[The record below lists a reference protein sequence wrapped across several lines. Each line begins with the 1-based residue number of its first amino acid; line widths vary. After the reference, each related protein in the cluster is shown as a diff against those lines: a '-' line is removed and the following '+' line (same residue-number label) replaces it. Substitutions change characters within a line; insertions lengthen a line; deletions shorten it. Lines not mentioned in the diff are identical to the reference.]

1 MHRLVAEVLVELG
14 LRERTVG
21 IAPVG
26 CAVLAYDYFNCD
38 MFEVAHGRAPAVA
51 TGAKRA
57 RPDRIVFTYPGD
69 GARTEASGEG
79 GAAAGED
86 AGASPRLGGSD
97 YSLDY
102 ASVDSSI
109 APMVDHAV
117 QDGMA
122 TIRDF
127 FGLPFRVPV
136 QVRILPDRD
145 GFNRA
150 FPSECN
156 MKETPC
162 RVVAVG
168 ARATLWLLTPMVWT
182 EQACEHDPADTVHVR
197 NLITHELVH
206 AFHGQ
211 HAGAPDFSTLQP
223 LAWFVEGLAVYVS
236 GQLDE
241 GRLPAAREALEKGGA
256 PGTLADAWTG
266 EYRDTL
272 SGSLVRYIDE
282 TYGREAIKKMLAA
295 TTTEQILEATGGTT
309 EADLL
314 DGWKAWVQKETS

>member
-1 MHRLVAEVLVELG
+1 MIRDRRRHRSIFRAAASRAQRGFAFTAILLAAGLIAAGCSSDRGKPETAAE
-14 LRERTVG
+14 
-21 IAPVG
+21 
-26 CAVLAYDYFNCD
+26 
-38 MFEVAHGRAPAVA
+38 
-51 TGAKRA
+51 
-57 RPDRIVFTYPGD
+57 
-69 GARTEASGEG
+69 
-79 GAAAGED
+79 GAATEGE

-102 ASVDSSI
+102 ASVDSAI
-109 APMVDHAV
+109 APMVDEAV
-117 QDGMA
+117 RDGMA

-127 FGLPFRVPV
+127 FGLPFRIPV
-136 QVRILPDRD
+136 QIRVLPDRD

-150 FPSECN
+150 FPSEWN

-168 ARATLWLLTPMVWT
+168 ARATLWLLTPLVWT

-211 HAGAPDFSTLQP
+211 HAGTPDFGTMQP

-241 GRLPAAREALEKGGA
+241 GKLPPAREAVEKGAA
-256 PGTLADAWTG
+256 PKTLADAWSG
-266 EYRDTL
+266 EYRDAV
-272 SGSLVRYIDE
+272 SGSIVQYLDE
-282 TYGREAIKKMLAA
+282 TYGREAIKKMLPA
-295 TTTEQILEATGGTT
+295 TTLDQILEATGGST
-309 EADLL
+309 EAALL
-314 DGWKAWVQKETS
+314 DGWKAWVVKG